1 MNIAII
7 GYGSMGKII
16 KEMSEERGHNVS
28 IIIDPQN
35 NLANAKTISEADF
48 SKIDVAI
55 DFSHPESVIKN
66 IIELSQL
73 GVNVVVGTT
82 GWYDKINEVK
92 KIIEN
97 AKTGFF
103 WSSNFSIG
111 VNLYY
116 EIIRQAAKLFNS
128 FPEFD
133 IWAHEVHHYNKIDSP
148 SGTAKIIEKILL
160 ENIERKTTIVEEKLD
175 RKIKP
180 EEIHFS
186 STRGGAVNFTHDVC
200 FDSASDYV
208 MITHIARDRKGYAE
222 GAIKAA
228 EWLNKKKG
236 FFSMKDFLS
245 NIL

>member
-7 GYGSMGKII
+7 GFGAMGKII
-16 KEMSEERGHNVS
+16 KELAELAGHNVLV
-28 IIIDPQN
+28 IVDPQTSV
-35 NLANAKTISEADF
+35 KKIDEADF

-55 DFSHPESVIKN
+55 DFSHPTSAIENIKK
-66 IIELSQL
+66 LSKL
-73 GVNVVVGTT
+73 KVNTVVGTT
-82 GWYDKINEVK
+82 GWYNQMDDVK
-92 KIIEN
+92 KIVEESKI
-97 AKTGFF
+97 GLL

-116 EIIRQAAKLFNS
+116 EIIKKASQLFNN

-133 IWAHEVHHYNKIDSP
+133 IWAHEVHHYNKADSP

-160 ENIERKTTIVEEKLD
+160 ENIKRKTSVVEEKLD

-228 EWLNKKKG
+228 EWLNKKQG
-236 FFSMKDFLS
+236 FFSMEDFLE
-245 NIL
+245 NIK

>member
-16 KEMSEERGHNVS
+16 KEMAEQAGHNVP
-28 IIIDPQN
+28 IIIDPKD
-35 NLANAKTISEADF
+35 NLATAKKINEANF
-48 SKIDVAI
+48 SNIDVAI
-55 DFSHPESVIKN
+55 DFSHPESAIENITTLSKLGINMVI
-66 IIELSQL
+66 
-73 GVNVVVGTT
+73 GTT
-82 GWYDKINEVK
+82 GWYDHIDDVK

-97 AKTGFF
+97 SGVGFL

-116 EIIRQAAKLFNS
+116 EIIRKAAELFNR

-133 IWAHEVHHYNKIDSP
+133 IWAHEVHHYNKVDSP

-160 ENIERKTTIVEEKLD
+160 ENIKRKTSIVEEKLD

-236 FFSMKDFLS
+236 FFSIKDFLES
-245 NIL
+245 I